1 MSILRAASAMPQ
13 LPHGNRAV
21 SRLLINEC
29 VSFER
34 RLHHLEIER
43 LLRCEAVE
51 AAAPHE
57 QNLIDQDIA
66 LRAQLA
72 GITRLAENT
81 RRRIASA
88 VAKPRESDLDQRDP
102 VQIRHEPA
110 GRSEEHTSE
119 LQSLMRISYA

>member
-1 MSILRAASAMPQ
+1 MMSILRAASAMPQ

-57 QNLIDQDIA
+57 QNLIDQDLA

-72 GITRLAENT
+72 GITRLAET
-81 RRRIASA
+81 PRR
-88 VAKPRESDLDQRDP
+88 P
-102 VQIRHEPA
+102 IRPDE
-110 GRSEEHTSE
+110 RSGGQECVRRCRCRWSP
-119 LQSLMRISYA
+119 YP

>member
-1 MSILRAASAMPQ
+1 MMSILRAASAMPQ

-29 VSFER
+29 VSYER

-66 LRAQLA
+66 LRAQLD
-72 GITRLAENT
+72 GI
-81 RRRIASA
+81 
-88 VAKPRESDLDQRDP
+88 
-102 VQIRHEPA
+102 
-110 GRSEEHTSE
+110 RSEERRVGKAWVRTCRCGWSTHHKKKKKEIIE
-119 LQSLMRISYA
+119 LVKIRNN